1 MRRFRTLNFV
11 ILIYTTIF
19 LTPFAMGS
27 DILLFQDVPLK
38 SIAKLTP
45 ENIRSDLEI
54 LLFTLDSAY
63 GGKNI
68 LPDHQYEKLVA
79 GLRSL
84 KQTQEIL
91 TSEDLCNRIAD
102 LTEQVNDYH
111 LTVHIESQTCRRTWP
126 LPTVGVNSGYG
137 SNNQTWSLSTK
148 PVSNKT
154 APVLAIQKMSA
165 SGSPDWDGF
174 IETVQILV
182 KESKPFIIDMRRNP
196 GGDLTKGLEMSRIL
210 YGLGNSQSLPS
221 PQKQIYRRRTPSA
234 WALLA
239 NVSWLQLQNLNS
251 MGQAAPDYIKNNY
264 LSLVNYQKKAVDRLI
279 PPLEI
284 ENLGEDKAD
293 LSHAIS
299 FPVYVLIDKNCGSS
313 CELTLEALESLP
325 AIQTVGESTTGVVQ
339 YGNVGEL
346 YLPNSHILIRIPT
359 QGAHYDDN
367 RQIEKIGYS
376 PKWQVQSGTDALD
389 FTLSHFFLQK

>member
-1 MRRFRTLNFV
+1 MRGLKTLNFV
-11 ILIYTTIF
+11 ILICTTIF
-19 LTPFAMGS
+19 LTPFAMGG
-27 DILLFQDVPLK
+27 DILLFQSVPLK
-38 SIAKLTP
+38 SVAKLTS

-54 LLFTLDSAY
+54 LLFTLENAY

-68 LPDHQYEKLVA
+68 LPAYQYEKLIA
-79 GLRSL
+79 GLKSL
-84 KQTQEIL
+84 KQTQKTL
-91 TSEDLCNRIAD
+91 TSEDLCNQIAD

-111 LTVHIESQTCRRTWP
+111 LTVHIENQTCRRIWP
-126 LPTVGVNSGYG
+126 MPTVGVNSGYG
-137 SNNQTWSLSTK
+137 TSNQTWSLSTK
-148 PVSNKT
+148 PVGNK
-154 APVLAIQKMSA
+154 AVRVLAIQKMSPSA
-165 SGSPDWDGF
+165 SPDWAGF

-182 KESKPFIIDMRRNP
+182 KESKPFVIDMRRNP

-210 YGLGNSQSLPS
+210 YGLNNSQSLPS
-221 PQKQIYRRRTPSA
+221 PRKQIYRQRTPSA

-239 NVSWLQLQNLNS
+239 NVSWLQLQNLNT
-251 MGQAAPDYIKNNY
+251 MGQPTPDYIKNNY
-264 LSLVNYQKKAVDRLI
+264 LSLVNYQKKAVEGLI
-279 PPLEI
+279 SPLEV
-284 ENLGEDKAD
+284 ETLGEDKAD

-313 CELTLEALESLP
+313 CELTLEALEGLP

-339 YGNVGEL
+339 YGNVGAL
-346 YLPNSHILIRIPT
+346 YLPSSHILIRIPT

-389 FTLSHFFLQK
+389 FTFSHFF